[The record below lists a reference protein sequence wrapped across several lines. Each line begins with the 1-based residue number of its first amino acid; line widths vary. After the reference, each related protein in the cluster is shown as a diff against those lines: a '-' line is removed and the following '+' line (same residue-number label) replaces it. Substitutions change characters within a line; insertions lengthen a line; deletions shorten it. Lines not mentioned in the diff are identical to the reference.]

1 MSNSDPLVEIP
12 VQPIPDVPETAL
24 ENINPANLGRDLQ
37 DYELLYKQ
45 ADLRRKEY
53 ELTVE
58 KLMLGERKLYAG
70 RLFVLSLVWLLAIA
84 VFLFLAGWG
93 KLKVA
98 DSVLIAL
105 ITTTTANVLGLFYIV
120 ARWLF
125 PNKNSSDTP
134 VKATKLSKAKQTQP
148 KKARAKNDQFT

>member
-1 MSNSDPLVEIP
+1 MANNDPLVEIP
-12 VQPIPDVPETAL
+12 AQPIPDVPETAL
-24 ENINPANLGRDLQ
+24 ENISPANLGRDLR
-37 DYELLYKQ
+37 DYELLDKE

-53 ELTVE
+53 DLHVE
-58 KLMLGERKLYAG
+58 EVMLKQRKIYAAL
-70 RLFVLSLVWLLAIA
+70 LFCLSLIWLLATG

-125 PNKNSSDTP
+125 PHKIASDRTNS
-134 VKATKLSKAKQTQP
+134 VLKEKASKTKP
-148 KKARAKNDQFT
+148 KKTSVSK